1 MLAVLALLTG
11 CSDGG
16 GEQRRDRDPGSP
28 AAGRPKPPSDAEQL
42 SKLLERRSSAL
53 QRGDARAYAAT
64 STGRRQRA
72 RDRRDAR
79 RTRGLGLRRVALSVV
94 GIDLDSRRATLTVQ
108 SRYGIRGVAGDFASE
123 RRLIATKSTKG
134 WRVAAERSRRERHP
148 WELGRVARRRL
159 DHFVILAPAK
169 LELGGLPAA
178 LEAGYDEMGDVLSE
192 GRLRRRYL
200 VVVAGTAGQARR
212 LTRGIRGVESLAAI
226 TDSQIRERGPARKA
240 VAVVSQRLLV
250 VWPVFRTA
258 NAETQRQV
266 VTHELTHAALAGF
279 TSGRTPSWLVE
290 GIALYISNDRRIAE
304 AAVELA
310 RPGRTPSLARL
321 ARSDAIARLSGAG
334 QSESYAY
341 SSAAAYYVAERFGE
355 RRLLRLYDAFNDEEI
370 PGRPGQPRTID
381 RVVRATL
388 GVSARGLERDL
399 REWIANGGS

>member
-1 MLAVLALLTG
+1 MLALLAG

-16 GEQRRDRDPGSP
+16 GEQRRDREQGSP

-42 SKLLERRSSAL
+42 SKLLEQRSAAL

-64 STGRRQRA
+64 STGRQRV

-79 RTRGLGLRRVALSVV
+79 RARGLGLRKVALSV
-94 GIDLDSRRATLTVQ
+94 IDIDIDPRRATLTVQ

-123 RRLIATKSTKG
+123 RRLIATKRASG
-134 WRVAAERSRRERHP
+134 WRVSAEQSRRERHP
-148 WELGRVARRRL
+148 WELGRVTRRRL

-169 LELGGLPAA
+169 LDLQGLPAA
-178 LEAGYDEMGDVLSE
+178 LEAGYDEMGDVLTE

-226 TDSQIRERGPARKA
+226 TDSQVRERGPARKA

-258 NAETQRQV
+258 SAETQRQV
-266 VTHELTHAALAGF
+266 VTHELTHAALAGS
-279 TSGRTPSWLVE
+279 TSGRTPGWLVE

-304 AAVELA
+304 AAQELA
-310 RPGRTPSLARL
+310 KPGRAPSLARL
-321 ARSDAIARLSGAG
+321 ARADSIARLSGAG

-355 RRLLRLYDAFNDEEI
+355 KRLLELYDAFNDERI
-370 PGRPGQPRTID
+370 PGLPGRPRTID
-381 RVVRATL
+381 RVTRATL
-388 GVSARGLERDL
+388 GISARRLERDL
-399 REWIANGGS
+399 RAWIAAGGS